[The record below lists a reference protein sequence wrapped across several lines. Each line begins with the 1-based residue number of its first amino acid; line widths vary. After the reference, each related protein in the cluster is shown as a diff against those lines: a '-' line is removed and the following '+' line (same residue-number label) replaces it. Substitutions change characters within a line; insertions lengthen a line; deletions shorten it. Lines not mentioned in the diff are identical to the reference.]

1 MKLTFLGAARTVTGS
16 CFMLETE
23 SVRVLVDCG
32 MFQGQ
37 AKEDAL
43 NEQPLPVKPRDIDYI
58 LLTHAHIDH
67 SGRIPWLYV
76 NGFRGEVVAT
86 KAAVDLCRLLLPD
99 SGHIQEFEAE
109 WKNRKRMRAGRK
121 PVKPLYTL
129 LEAQESLRLFRSVP
143 YDKMIQLTQ
152 DIRVCYKNSGHMLGS
167 AFIEIWVRE
176 KGKETKLVFTG
187 DMGNRDIP
195 ILKDPETIEEADY
208 LVMESTYGDRLH
220 MDNRS
225 KAEKF
230 LDIVLDTLDKGGNV
244 VIPSFAVGRTQEI
257 IYEINSNL
265 AKYGDKARRLMN
277 CPVYVDSPLAINA
290 TEVYRKNLDCYDE
303 EARWYVENGDN
314 PLDFPNLH
322 FTRSAEESKGLNE
335 IKGGCI
341 IISASGMCEAGRI
354 KHHLKHNLWRR
365 DCTILFVGYQA
376 EGTLGRK
383 LINGADKVHIFGEE
397 ISVNARIELID
408 GYSGH
413 ADYLG
418 ILDWLK
424 RFSRLPKRI
433 FLVHGEEDALYSLS
447 GKIKDEF
454 HIEPIIPSRE
464 ETFAVTAEREVSRGF
479 EEKAEERFRRLTVVS
494 LLEDVREGI
503 VDVSDLLIDEMK
515 AGVEDRR
522 VDEIAR
528 RLRLLQRDL
537 VGLLETD
544 SSTTG

>member
-16 CFMLETE
+16 CYMLETGN
-23 SVRVLVDCG
+23 VRILVDCG
-32 MFQGQ
+32 LFQGQ

-99 SGHIQEFEAE
+99 SGHIQEFETE
-109 WKNRKRMRAGRK
+109 WKNRKRMRAGRE

-129 LEAQESLRLFRSVP
+129 LQAQESLRLFRSVP
-143 YDKMIQLTQ
+143 YDKMIQLTP
-152 DIRVCYKNSGHMLGS
+152 DIRVRFKNSGHMLGS

-176 KGKETKLVFTG
+176 KGRETKLVFSG
-187 DMGNRDIP
+187 DIGNRDRP
-195 ILKDPETIEEADY
+195 ILKDPETIDEADY
-208 LVMESTYGDRLH
+208 LILESTYGDRLH

-265 AKYGDKARRLMN
+265 AKYGDKVKRLMN

-290 TEVYRKNLDCYDE
+290 TEVYRNNLDCYDD
-303 EARWYVENGDN
+303 EARWYIENGDN

-322 FTRSAEESKGLNE
+322 FTRSPEESKALNE

-354 KHHLKHNLWRR
+354 KPHLKHNLWRKE
-365 DCTILFVGYQA
+365 CTILFVGYQA

-383 LINGADKVHIFGEE
+383 LVNGADKVHIFGEE

-413 ADYLG
+413 ADYMG
-418 ILDWLK
+418 ILNWLK
-424 RFSRLPKRI
+424 GFARIPKHI
-433 FLVHGEEDALYSLS
+433 FLIHGEEKALYSLS
-447 GKIKDEF
+447 EKIRDEF
-454 HIEPIIPSRE
+454 QIEPIIPSRE
-464 ETFAVTAEREVSRGF
+464 ESFAITAEREVSRGLG
-479 EEKAEERFRRLTVVS
+479 EKAEERFRRLAVVS
-494 LLEDVREGI
+494 LLEDVKEGI
-503 VDVSDLLIDEMK
+503 LDVSELLIDEMK
-515 AGVEDRR
+515 EGAEDSR

-528 RLRLLQRDL
+528 KLRMLQRSL
-537 VGLLETD
+537 VDLLET
-544 SSTTG
+544 G